1 MKKYVKPE
9 LVYESFEL
17 SQQIAAC
24 KFDSNDTANDE
35 GCEFTGYD
43 DALGKIITIFQSHCS
58 DAENNGFWIE
68 SYCYHNASEGE
79 YGIFNS

>member
-24 KFDSNDTANDE
+24 TYDSKNTANDIA
-35 GCEFTGYD
+35 CHFTGINPTTG
-43 DALGKIITIFQSHCS
+43 LTMTIFLEGNSNCTTKAH
-58 DAENNGFWIE
+58 A
-68 SYCYHNASEGE
+68 YCEHSGTGAQFN
-79 YGIFNS
+79 IFNS